1 MEYDEDGL
9 NFSDQVFKRFDSD
22 GENSTLCDRIKKY
35 FSDMLEVAKK
45 SINALLKNREMKMV
59 LLGLYGGLGQILY
72 IVLLQ
77 ILLIYVYSVAG
88 MIFFRS
94 NDPWN
99 FRSVEISM
107 LVLLRVLTF
116 DVFFF
121 LLNFSPLFLFT
132 IVNNIFRPGEII
144 FTSIIMAV
152 TFMTEDI
159 TRIMSMKR
167 ILV

>member
-1 MEYDEDGL
+1 MEYDQDGL
-9 NFSDQVFKRFDSD
+9 NFSDKVFKRYDSA
-22 GENSTLCDRIKKY
+22 GEKYTLGDRLNKY
-35 FSDMLEVAKK
+35 FSDIVKVAKK
-45 SINALLKNREMKMV
+45 SIYELLKNREMKMV

-116 DVFFF
+116 DVII
-121 LLNFSPLFLFT
+121 NF
-132 IVNNIFRPGEII
+132 
-144 FTSIIMAV
+144 
-152 TFMTEDI
+152 
-159 TRIMSMKR
+159 
-167 ILV
+167 